1 MDLNQIQVLEVKAV
15 PEMPKLAYLCLTVES
30 SKATSILKKSL
41 LAAQK
46 YNINAIYKRG
56 SQMCV
61 ALMSLPEDQGEH
73 ENEFQVFA
81 LELEQINP
89 LDHIMLNDDK
99 LAISQKAAEQDPVIQ
114 DFEECDSL

>member
-1 MDLNQIQVLEVKAV
+1 MDLNQIQVLKVKAV

-30 SKATSILKKSL
+30 SKAPSIFKKSL

-73 ENEFQVFA
+73 GDEFQVFA

-89 LDHIMLNDDK
+89 LADHIMLNDGE
-99 LAISQKAAEQDPVIQ
+99 LAI
-114 DFEECDSL
+114 